1 MRTDGLDGNLQK
13 LVVSVVAS
21 NMATWRDLS
30 SNNELSLPTLKEF
43 DWRIDIK
50 TSSDKV
56 ARMSVPTALV
66 QVSSTNQMASSKR
79 WVPGGERER
88 GGGAGILVVYECYTA
103 ALVYLRLLVDTVPP
117 IARQAPFQTH

>member
-1 MRTDGLDGNLQK
+1 MLLRTDGLDGNLQK

-21 NMATWRDLS
+21 NLATWRDLS

-66 QVSSTNQMASSKR
+66 QVSSVNVGCPEESET
-79 WVPGGERER
+79 G
-88 GGGAGILVVYECYTA
+88 
-103 ALVYLRLLVDTVPP
+103 
-117 IARQAPFQTH
+117 

>member
-1 MRTDGLDGNLQK
+1 M
-13 LVVSVVAS
+13 SVVAS
-21 NMATWRDLS
+21 NLPTWRDLS

-66 QVSSTNQMASSKR
+66 QVSSIPITWRRANVGCPEES
-79 WVPGGERER
+79 ER
-88 GGGAGILVVYECYTA
+88 GGEGLGS
-103 ALVYLRLLVDTVPP
+103 
-117 IARQAPFQTH
+117 